1 MPIAHLPLCR
11 KSRLI
16 KETPIHNFVAMG
28 FSCEFLH
35 WTCSEP
41 HNGKW
46 CNLKCS
52 NESIRCSDRLLYSQI
67 TPTSRLPSTC
77 YHTRP
82 TNHQNNSVFKAK
94 RQTFIPKTVSDETR
108 IFIHYSCVVHIVA
121 VLFTL
126 YLCYSHYI
134 CDFHIVAVLCCS
146 HCSHVCSCVLGRNDR
161 SLSCVL
167 LITRWL
173 RGPVA
178 LLLSSRLDAYRHPS
192 PTIYNWSPSSFWSLI
207 LFSKESFTI
216 IHNYQNPS
224 PKIHS
229 WSPPSYRSLTL
240 PGPWVLL
247 PDRKNLADQVMA
259 SVCNDKS
266 MS

>member
-192 PTIYNWSPSSFWSLI
+192 PTIYYWSPSSYW
-207 LFSKESFTI
+207 
-216 IHNYQNPS
+216 
-224 PKIHS
+224 
-229 WSPPSYRSLTL
+229 
-240 PGPWVLL
+240 
-247 PDRKNLADQVMA
+247 
-259 SVCNDKS
+259 
-266 MS
+266 

>member
-1 MPIAHLPLCR
+1 MEKAEYRAISVAKNTQKTTLRQGWVFLSQERCIVKSGAFYRQWLNANGAPPLCR

-82 TNHQNNSVFKAK
+82 TNNQNNSVFKAK

-126 YLCYSHYI
+126 YLCYSHYN
-134 CDFHIVAVLCCS
+134 FVVHIIYVL
-146 HCSHVCSCVLGRNDR
+146 
-161 SLSCVL
+161 
-167 LITRWL
+167 
-173 RGPVA
+173 
-178 LLLSSRLDAYRHPS
+178 
-192 PTIYNWSPSSFWSLI
+192 
-207 LFSKESFTI
+207 FT
-216 IHNYQNPS
+216 
-224 PKIHS
+224 
-229 WSPPSYRSLTL
+229 L
-240 PGPWVLL
+240 
-247 PDRKNLADQVMA
+247 
-259 SVCNDKS
+259 
-266 MS
+266 

>member
-1 MPIAHLPLCR
+1 MPMAHLPLCR

-67 TPTSRLPSTC
+67 TPTSRLSSIC

-108 IFIHYSCVVHIVA
+108 IFTIAVLFKLWLCCSHYICVIHIIILLFTLYMCFSHCSCV

-126 YLCYSHYI
+126 
-134 CDFHIVAVLCCS
+134 
-146 HCSHVCSCVLGRNDR
+146 
-161 SLSCVL
+161 
-167 LITRWL
+167 
-173 RGPVA
+173 
-178 LLLSSRLDAYRHPS
+178 
-192 PTIYNWSPSSFWSLI
+192 
-207 LFSKESFTI
+207 
-216 IHNYQNPS
+216 
-224 PKIHS
+224 
-229 WSPPSYRSLTL
+229 
-240 PGPWVLL
+240 
-247 PDRKNLADQVMA
+247 
-259 SVCNDKS
+259 
-266 MS
+266 